1 MKYRLHLRTRGRC
14 ECRGSNDHQ
23 RALEV
28 DNIIPRIQGGSDDL
42 SKLQALCF
50 RCNAGTRSESQG
62 CCHIGKTDQ
71 QGVGVD
77 G

>member
-1 MKYRLHLRTRGRC
+1 M
-14 ECRGSNDHQ
+14 
-23 RALEV
+23 
-28 DNIIPRIQGGSDDL
+28 IPRIQGGSDDL

-62 CCHIGKTDQ
+62 CCHIGQTDQ